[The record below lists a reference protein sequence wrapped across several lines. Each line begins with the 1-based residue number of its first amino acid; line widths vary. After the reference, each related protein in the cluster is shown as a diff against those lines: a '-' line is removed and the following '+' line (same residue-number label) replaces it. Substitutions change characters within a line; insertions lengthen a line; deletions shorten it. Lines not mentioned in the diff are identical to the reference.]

1 MTPPAWLTRPVM
13 YLIGGG
19 VAALAIWWLVA
30 TLTGGK
36 RAKVEANLN
45 ANVAGAAVESGKDAV
60 NTVGTQQA
68 SEAAIDAATIQNA
81 VTIHS
86 AVGADAPVGPA
97 VGNAGVAAICRRA
110 SARNDPK
117 CAKH

>member
-1 MTPPAWLTRPVM
+1 MFTRPVL
-13 YLIGGG
+13 YVIGGV
-19 VAALAIWWLVA
+19 VAALALWWLVA

-36 RAKVEANLN
+36 RAKVEAQLN
-45 ANVAGAAVESGKDAV
+45 SNIAGAALDSGRDAV
-60 NTVGTQQA
+60 NTVGDEQA
-68 SEAAIDAATIQNA
+68 SESAADAITIQNA

-86 AVGADAPVGPA
+86 AIGADAPVAPA
-97 VGNAGVAAICRRA
+97 VKNAGLASICRRA